1 MVEQADAVERHHNAV
16 FIAGFNDL
24 PVPDGAA
31 RLHDGRHAGTAR
43 ALDVVPK
50 GEKCVAAETDARDLG
65 QPFFFFG
72 GRQRF
77 GTCGEGLRPHAV
89 AQHVLPFVGDIHVD
103 GVVAV
108 GAGDVGTERQAQH
121 LGVVA
126 QLPDVRFVARKARTV
141 DAALLAR
148 AHADEL
154 SALGVAH
161 RVRLGVFQRDQA
173 QRQVPLL
180 LVCQR
185 PVPCDDIR
193 ERIVAELQLVAPLLK
208 RDAEHIL
215 VLQRCGLVGWV
226 DGDNVVTALALC
238 FQDGQ
243 RGGGIARRDN
253 AVRHLVL
260 DDLRRGFVAFVGKGD
275 PVPEAGHAVRAAGAG
290 IGAGQRGKLDVLHKI
305 HLFQRII
312 QRQAQRRAGGADVL
326 ERRGRGQ
333 ARGLAQLFYKLPRVQ
348 RVQEIDI
355 ARFAVQNGD
364 GQLALPHED
373 ARGPLVRVAAVFQF
387 QFFHILKNP
396 HSMSPAALP
405 HTGRRVTLFRI
416 CSRCGPAFCPW
427 QGRYTAQTAK
437 PCCPRSGCSRPF
449 L

>member
-1 MVEQADAVERHHNAV
+1 M
-16 FIAGFNDL
+16 
-24 PVPDGAA
+24 
-31 RLHDGRHAGTAR
+31 
-43 ALDVVPK
+43 
-50 GEKCVAAETDARDLG
+50 
-65 QPFFFFG
+65 
-72 GRQRF
+72 
-77 GTCGEGLRPHAV
+77 
-89 AQHVLPFVGDIHVD
+89 
-103 GVVAV
+103 
-108 GAGDVGTERQAQH
+108 
-121 LGVVA
+121 
-126 QLPDVRFVARKARTV
+126 

-148 AHADEL
+148 AHTDEL

-161 RVRLGVFQRDQA
+161 RVGLGVFQRDQA

-215 VLQRCGLVGWV
+215 VLHRCGLVGWV

-305 HLFQRII
+305 HLFQRIV

-405 HTGRRVTLFRI
+405 HRRRVTLFRI